1 MQSLVDFVAQYA
13 ARGNEIAVRHRRG
26 YRMET
31 WTYAQIARQAN
42 CVARELESR
51 GVKRGDSVLLWG
63 DNSPEWVAAFFGCL
77 LRGAVTVPIDHGST
91 AEFAARV
98 AREVNAK
105 LIFRSRALPNAGLLE
120 NQISL
125 ESLSELTSRRD
136 SSPYTAPPLSR
147 QDTLEIIF
155 TSGTTAEPRGVVISH
170 GNVLANIEPV
180 EREIQKYLRYERI
193 FHPLRFLNLLPL
205 SHVFGQMLGIFIPP
219 FLAGTVVLV
228 DSLKPSDLIDAVRDE
243 RISVLVAVPR
253 FIEALQREILR
264 QMERDGRSQRFK
276 DDFSRGETEHF
287 LRRWWRFRRIHS
299 LLGWKFWAFI
309 SGGAALPEPV
319 ESFWNRLGYAV
330 IQGYGMTETTSL
342 ISLNH
347 PFRSA
352 KGSIGKVF
360 PGMEVRVD
368 EHGEILVRGENVAA
382 AYRQRDHAQPVAESD
397 GWFHTG
403 DLGETDAEGQL
414 YFKGRR
420 KNVIVTP
427 AGMNVYPE
435 DLEKAVRGEPGVRD
449 CVVIGIERAG
459 NAEPCAVLLLEDPE
473 HANQASLIENAN
485 RSLAEYQKIRR
496 WFAWPDLDFPRTP
509 TLKPLLPRIREVVN
523 AKLDAA
529 PTAAPQDNGSS
540 LAALIAQIT
549 GRPVAFDS
557 RNTTLDA
564 DLQMTS
570 LDRVELMSALENRYQ
585 TDLSGARFSEV
596 ATVGQL
602 EKLLTESPASPVQH
616 LYPRW
621 PQSWLS
627 TAVRLA
633 VYYLVAWP
641 ATYVLAA
648 PRIRGRENL
657 HGLRGPVLV
666 VSNHITYLD
675 IAWILPALPARLRN
689 RLATA
694 MRAERLA
701 EMRRP
706 PKNMN
711 PFNRLRERLDYYL
724 ALSLF
729 NVFPL
734 PQRSGFLKSF
744 SFAGDLAD
752 RGWSI
757 LVFPEGLTTEDGQIA
772 PFRAGVGL
780 LAKQLNIPIVPMRL
794 GGLYDLRKKNQI
806 FTRPGHVRVTIG
818 KPVSFSAEQ
827 DANDIAK
834 ELERRVMG
842 L

>member
-1 MQSLVDFVAQYA
+1 VQSLVDFVSRYA
-13 ARGNEIAVRHRRG
+13 ARGNEIAVRYRRG

-31 WTYAQIARQAN
+31 WTYAQIAQQAN
-42 CVARELESR
+42 GVARELEFR
-51 GVKRGDSVLLWG
+51 GIGKGDAVLLWG
-63 DNSPEWVAAFFGCL
+63 ENSPEWIGAFFGCL
-77 LRGAVTVPIDHGST
+77 LRGAVSVPIDHGST

-98 AREVNAK
+98 AREVDSK
-105 LIFRSRALPNAGLLE
+105 LIFRSRALPGAGLPE
-120 NQISL
+120 NPIIF
-125 ESLSELTSRRD
+125 ESLAELTARRD
-136 SSPYTAPPLSR
+136 PSPYTAPPLSR

-205 SHVFGQMLGIFIPP
+205 SHIFGQMLGIFIPP
-219 FLAGTVVLV
+219 SLAGTVVFV
-228 DSLKPSDLIDAVRDE
+228 DSLNPSGLIEVIRDE

-253 FIEALQREILR
+253 FIESLQREIQR
-264 QMERDGRSQRFK
+264 QMERDGRTRQFNDTFARAEK
-276 DDFSRGETEHF
+276 EHF

-309 SGGAALPEPV
+309 CGGAALPEQV
-319 ESFWNRLGYAV
+319 ETFWNRLGYAV

-347 PFRSA
+347 PFHSA

-368 EHGEILVRGENVAA
+368 EHGEILVRGENVATG
-382 AYRQRDHAQPVAESD
+382 YRQHDQTQSVAESD
-397 GWFHTG
+397 GWLHTG
-403 DLGETDAEGQL
+403 DMGETDADGRL

-427 AGMNVYPE
+427 AGMNIYPE
-435 DLEKAVRGEPGVRD
+435 DLEKAVRREPGVRD
-449 CVVIGIERAG
+449 CVVIGIERDG
-459 NAEPCAVLLLEDPE
+459 NAEPCAVLLLEDATHP
-473 HANQASLIENAN
+473 NQASLIESAN
-485 RSLAEYQKIRR
+485 RSLAEYQKIRH
-496 WFAWPDLDFPRTP
+496 WFAWPDPDFPRTP

-523 AKLDAA
+523 AKLDSAS
-529 PTAAPQDNGSS
+529 TSQDGGSS
-540 LAALIAQIT
+540 LATLIAQIT
-549 GRPVAFDS
+549 GRQVAFDS
-557 RNTTLDA
+557 RNATLDA
-564 DLQMTS
+564 DLHMTS
-570 LDRVELMSALENRYQ
+570 LDRVELMSALEHRYQ
-585 TDLSGARFSEV
+585 TDLSDVRFSEV

-602 EKLLTESPASPVQH
+602 EELLTESPAAPVEH

-621 PQSWLS
+621 PQNWLT

-633 VYYLVAWP
+633 VYYLLAWP
-641 ATYVLAA
+641 ATYILAA

-657 HGLRGPVLV
+657 RGLRGPALV
-666 VSNHITYLD
+666 VANHITYLD

-706 PKNMN
+706 PKGMN
-711 PFNRLRERLDYYL
+711 LFNRIRERLDYFL

-752 RGWSI
+752 RGWNV
-757 LVFPEGLTTEDGQIA
+757 LVFPEGQTTEDGRIA
-772 PFRAGVGL
+772 PFRGGVGL
-780 LAKQLNIPIVPMRL
+780 LAKQLNLPVVPMRL
-794 GGLYDLRKKNQI
+794 AGLFDLRQENRI
-806 FTRPGHVRVTIG
+806 LTRPGHVQVTIG
-818 KPVSFSAEQ
+818 KPVRFSADQ
-827 DANDIAK
+827 DPNEITK
-834 ELERRVMG
+834 ELERRVTE

>member
-1 MQSLVDFVAQYA
+1 VQSLVDFVAQYA
-13 ARGNEIAVRHRRG
+13 ARGNEIAMRFRRG
-26 YRMET
+26 YRMES
-31 WTYAQIARQAN
+31 WTYAQIAQQAN
-42 CVARELESR
+42 GVARELESR
-51 GVKRGDSVLLWG
+51 GIGKGDAVLLWG
-63 DNSPEWVAAFFGCL
+63 ENSPQWIMAFFGCL
-77 LRGAVTVPIDHGST
+77 LRGAVAVPIDHSST

-105 LIFRSRALPNAGLLE
+105 LIFRSRALPHAGLSADLVV
-120 NQISL
+120 L
-125 ESLSELTSRRD
+125 ESLAQLTAQRD
-136 SSPYTAPPLSR
+136 SSPYPAPPLSR

-155 TSGTTAEPRGVVISH
+155 TSGTTAEPRGVVICH

-180 EREIQKYLRYERI
+180 GREIQKYLRYERL

-219 FLAGTVVLV
+219 FLAGTVVCI
-228 DSLKPSDLIDAVRDE
+228 DSLKPSDLIDVIRDE

-253 FIEALQREILR
+253 FIESLQREILR
-264 QMERDGRSQRFK
+264 QLERDGRTQRFQESYQRAEK
-276 DDFSRGETEHF
+276 EHF

-309 SGGAALPEPV
+309 SGGAALSESV
-319 ESFWNRLGYAV
+319 ETFWNRLGYAV

-368 EHGEILVRGENVAA
+368 EQGEILVRGENVAR
-382 AYRQRDHAQPVAESD
+382 AYRQRDHAQPVAEAD

-403 DLGETDAEGQL
+403 DVGETDAEGRL

-435 DLEKAVRGEPGVRD
+435 DLEKAVRREPGVRD
-449 CVVIGIERAG
+449 CAVIGIEREG
-459 NAEPCAVLLLEDPE
+459 NAEPCAVLLLQDPQ
-473 HANQASLIENAN
+473 HADQASLIDNAN
-485 RSLAEYQKIRR
+485 RSLADYQKIRR
-496 WFAWPDLDFPRTP
+496 WFLWPDPDFPRTP
-509 TLKPLLPRIREVVN
+509 TLKPLLPRIREVVH
-523 AKLDAA
+523 AKLAA
-529 PTAAPQDNGSS
+529 ASTPQDNGSS

-549 GRPVAFDS
+549 GRPVSFDS
-557 RNTTLDA
+557 RNATLDA
-564 DLQMTS
+564 DLHMTS
-570 LDRVELMSALENRYQ
+570 LDRVELMSALESRYQ
-585 TDLSGARFSEV
+585 TDLSDARFSDV

-602 EKLLTESPASPVQH
+602 EKLLTESPASPGEH

-621 PQSWLS
+621 PQNRLA
-627 TAVRLA
+627 TAVRLG
-633 VYYLVAWP
+633 VYYLLAWP
-641 ATYVLAA
+641 ATYILAA

-657 HGLRGPVLV
+657 GGLRGPVLLV
-666 VSNHITYLD
+666 ANHITYLD
-675 IAWILPALPARLRN
+675 IAWILAALPARLRN

-706 PKNMN
+706 AKNMN
-711 PFNRLRERLDYYL
+711 PFNRMRERLDYFL
-724 ALSLF
+724 ALCLF

-752 RGWSI
+752 RGWNI
-757 LVFPEGLTTEDGQIA
+757 LVFPEGQTTEDGRIA

-780 LAKQLNIPIVPMRL
+780 LAKQLNLAIVPMRL
-794 GGLYDLRKKNQI
+794 AGLYDLRQKNQI
-806 FTRPGHVRVTIG
+806 FARPGHVQVTIG
-818 KPVSFSAEQ
+818 KPLRFTAEQ
-827 DANDIAK
+827 DANEIAK
-834 ELERRVMG
+834 ELERCVRE